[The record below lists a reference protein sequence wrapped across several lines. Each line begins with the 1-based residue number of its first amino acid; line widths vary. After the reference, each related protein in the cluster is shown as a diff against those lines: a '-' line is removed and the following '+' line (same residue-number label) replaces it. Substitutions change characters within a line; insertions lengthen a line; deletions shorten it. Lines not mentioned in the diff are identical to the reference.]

1 MRQSGCASWPRRTWH
16 TGWVLSEKTTGL
28 NACSVLSH
36 RPHGLG
42 PGCGPLLGGHFCF
55 GSRTSPGFLKGS
67 KQGRWPRLLTGFLC
81 SFPFSVGPHPGKGP
95 RQKPE
100 FNNKFM
106 SFVFKSPGSKMPWSQ
121 GKLVFYSSVVASGT
135 CTLTYYLIQKAFSK
149 ASYYQEA
156 LEQLHGHPE
165 ALEALGTPLNV
176 HCLRLTDKYN
186 FVDIAEAQLKIPVS
200 GPKSEGHLHVIS
212 SRDAPFQR
220 YWEGGTFRRSS

>member
-1 MRQSGCASWPRRTWH
+1 MLSVPSTPFLKTPAHTGRMLQQCQREQLSFDDFQEGCAVKW
-16 TGWVLSEKTTGL
+16 
-28 NACSVLSH
+28 
-36 RPHGLG
+36 
-42 PGCGPLLGGHFCF
+42 
-55 GSRTSPGFLKGS
+55 
-67 KQGRWPRLLTGFLC
+67 Q
-81 SFPFSVGPHPGKGP
+81 
-95 RQKPE
+95 
-100 FNNKFM
+100 
-106 SFVFKSPGSKMPWSQ
+106 
-121 GKLVFYSSVVASGT
+121 SVVASGT

-220 YWEGGTFRRSS
+220 ETIFWFLSGGTFRRSS